1 MLTLFFSGTGNSKY
15 IAKHF
20 SQKMGAECHSI
31 EEEIDF
37 KTIMSDAETIV
48 VCYPIYGSCVPK
60 IMREFVTQNRLLFD
74 QKNLI
79 ILSTQLMFSGD
90 GARVFIELL
99 EGVNVNILYA
109 EHFNMPNNICNIS
122 ILPVGNS
129 KKIVKCVKK
138 AEKKLDSVAENIRN
152 GIVNKRGFNPIS
164 KYLGLWIQR
173 KSFSRLEK
181 KAEKD
186 VIITDDCVLCL
197 KCVQICPMKNLEQI
211 EQKIQPKGN
220 CTLCYRCV
228 NACPQKAITVLL
240 HGKIKQQYQG
250 IH

>member
-1 MLTLFFSGTGNSKY
+1 MLTLYFSGTGNSKF
-15 IAKHF
+15 IAEHF

-37 KTIMSDAETIV
+37 KKIMSVTETIV
-48 VCYPIYGSCVPK
+48 VSYPIYGSCVPK
-60 IMREFVTQNRLLFD
+60 IMREFVTRNRLLFD

-90 GARVFIELL
+90 GARIFTELL
-99 EGVNVNILYA
+99 EGVTVNILYA
-109 EHFNMPNNICNIS
+109 EHFNMPNNICNIPLLS
-122 ILPVGNS
+122 VGNP
-129 KKIVKCVKK
+129 KKIVNYVKK
-138 AEKKLDSVAENIRN
+138 AEKRLDNVVKNISN
-152 GIVNKRGFNPIS
+152 GVVKKRGFNPVS
-164 KYLGLWIQR
+164 KYLGLWMQR

-186 VIITDDCVLCL
+186 VIITDNCILCL
-197 KCVQICPMKNLEQI
+197 TCVKICPMKNLEPI
-211 EQKIQPKGN
+211 EQKIEPKGN

-240 HGKIKQQYQG
+240 HGQIKQQYQG
-250 IH
+250 IK